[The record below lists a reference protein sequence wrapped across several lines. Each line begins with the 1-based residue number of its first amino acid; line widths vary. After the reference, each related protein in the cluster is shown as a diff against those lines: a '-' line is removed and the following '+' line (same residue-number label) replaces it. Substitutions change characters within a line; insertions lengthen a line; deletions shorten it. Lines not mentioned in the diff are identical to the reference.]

1 MCEHPKKLRH
11 GVRKFDEAFDGII
24 RNGTVVE
31 FSCEKGWTLKGP
43 ETKKCLVIGLWDPEE
58 RPQCMTNYSV
68 QFNCNSY
75 VIFLFMLFCA
85 IN

>member
-1 MCEHPKKLRH
+1 MCAHPRKLRH
-11 GVRKFDEAFDGII
+11 GVRKLNETFDGII

-31 FSCEKGWTLKGP
+31 FYCEKGWMLKGP
-43 ETKKCLVIGLWDPEE
+43 KKKKCLDSGFWDPEE

-68 QFNCNSY
+68 QFYCNSY
-75 VIFLFMLFCA
+75 VIFLLMLFCA